1 MERGFD
7 TLLDYAIFQTS
18 SVQNR
23 YDAIVCCKGETEKL
37 VSGPL
42 DPISLFL
49 PDAKVIRS
57 KSSNGTFKLQLKDVT
72 VARWFNKSTLLR
84 FLHAVNSPDMQ
95 KSAGGILNEM
105 SQLEE
110 TRKFH
115 LSIYSKDQNRLGGI
129 SGGFLDSVGMVQQVN
144 AGTVTSEATKNELL
158 RALDLRLTALNE
170 ELAELFSRAVSSNIS
185 SEELSYLASFVHHF
199 CTPDLRDLISQN
211 LETISNQHPNEQ
223 NNSNLCEPEPIKPI
237 NTTGVSPAKLAQV
250 ERASSSGSADEN
262 SSSGDEE
269 SETVIERSRPVMR
282 APSPRRSASPM
293 RRVQIGRSGSRR
305 AQAIAIKSLS
315 YFPSRDRSTF
325 DRGPDDS
332 GEEEGDQSTKKTEV
346 NVSRISVKDAISLF
360 ECKQKDHGGDA
371 NTKKTF
377 GFVSTNKAVLRR
389 WSSGMGESCTSQNTS
404 TDFASEK
411 NDSTNLISHSDE
423 VEEVVKVEIQIQP
436 EKSAPQEG
444 LIEAPVSVTEEEMKS
459 QHEVVSDKAL
469 ASAEWNRQKEAELN
483 EMLLKMMG
491 TKPGKYGLMGS
502 KPNDQKGELCSPN
515 KEKGDVKLR
524 DETNVKRVTKKRLQE
539 TTKRPAAVSKT
550 AGAVKEKKISPIPQ
564 QRQPRRNSSPLAA
577 PKKEASKATTPAS
590 SRKASPRASPMPS
603 TRSSWSAGP
612 IATKSNSSQKSKSGS
627 ILNSSTN
634 SNTPI
639 SRRKP
644 QVTPSNQPSPKTEK
658 PIKTTKGSLTGPKSP
673 ANGQEEKKPKAAV
686 KTSRVAKLKNLSSSV
701 DESCAPTK
709 PSLYNKVTKK
719 SSVVPLE
726 TKPSLKKSSVPT
738 KVKASAVAS
747 PKDSA
752 KSIRKSQDNET
763 PSPVAA
769 VACTE
774 VPEVVPAEH
783 DHDTEVKVSPNDEP
797 NVKEIE
803 NVAEVHLQATESSFP
818 DSAHGTITSTEVQTE
833 DDMGISSAAWVEEA
847 DQEAQVTSEIG
858 EQTLDEGCPTVLES
872 TLSSSPKIRHSL
884 SQMLQADTHEP
895 EIIEWGN
902 AENPPALV
910 FQKDS
915 PKGFKRL
922 LKFARKSS
930 NTSTSSNKGEAN
942 SNGWASP
949 SVFSEGEED
958 AEELKGV
965 GGRNAGLLQT
975 RGSGPQR
982 FLSESFDGGFSTKRG
997 IGSGKMN
1004 TIASAQSSSIN
1015 INSLNSDKLR
1025 EGNAPST
1032 KASRSF
1038 FSLSNFRSNRSNE
1051 TKPR

>member
-1 MERGFD
+1 MERGLD
-7 TLLDYAIFQTS
+7 ILLDYAIFQTS

-57 KSSNGTFKLQLKDVT
+57 KSSNGAFKLQLKDVT
-72 VARWFNKSTLLR
+72 AARWFNKSTLSR

-170 ELAELFSRAVSSNIS
+170 ELAVLFSRAISSNIS

-199 CTPDLRDLISQN
+199 CTPDLRDLISKN
-211 LETISNQHPNEQ
+211 LETISNQHPNEW
-223 NNSNLCEPEPIKPI
+223 NNSNPCEPEPVKPI

-250 ERASSSGSADEN
+250 ERESSSGSADEN
-262 SSSGDEE
+262 SGDEE
-269 SETVIERSRPVMR
+269 SETVVERSRPVMR

-325 DRGPDDS
+325 DRDPDDS

-404 TDFASEK
+404 TDFVSDK
-411 NDSTNLISHSDE
+411 NDSTNLISQSDE

-436 EKSAPQEG
+436 EKSTLQEG
-444 LIEAPVSVTEEEMKS
+444 VIDGPVSVTEEDMKS

-491 TKPGKYGLMGS
+491 TKPGKYGLLGS
-502 KPNDQKGELCSPN
+502 KPNDQKEELYSLN
-515 KEKGDVKLR
+515 KEKRDVKLK
-524 DETNVKRVTKKRLQE
+524 DETTVKRVTKKRLQE
-539 TTKRPAAVSKT
+539 TAKRPAAVSKT
-550 AGAVKEKKISPIPQ
+550 AGVGKEKKISPIPQ
-564 QRQPRRNSSPLAA
+564 QRQPRRNSSPLVA
-577 PKKEASKATTPAS
+577 PKKEVSKAATPAS

-612 IATKSNSSQKSKSGS
+612 ATTKPNSSQKSKSGS
-627 ILNSSTN
+627 VLNSSTN

-658 PIKTTKGSLTGPKSP
+658 PIKTTKRSVTGPKSP
-673 ANGQEEKKPKAAV
+673 ANGQEEKKPKV
-686 KTSRVAKLKNLSSSV
+686 VEKTSRVAKLKNFSSSV

-726 TKPSLKKSSVPT
+726 TKPSLKKSAPT

-747 PKDSA
+747 PKDSV
-752 KSIRKSQDNET
+752 KSLRKSQDNET

-769 VACTE
+769 VAPTE

-783 DHDTEVKVSPNDEP
+783 DHDTEVIVSPNVEP

-803 NVAEVHLQATESSFP
+803 KVAEVQLQATESSFP

-833 DDMGISSAAWVEEA
+833 DDLGISSAAWVEEA
-847 DQEAQVTSEIG
+847 DQEAQAMSEIG
-858 EQTLDEGCPTVLES
+858 EQTLDEGCPTVMEP

-922 LKFARKSS
+922 LKFARKSN

-958 AEELKGV
+958 AEEFKGA

-982 FLSESFDGGFSTKRG
+982 NFLSESFDGGFSTKRG

-1004 TIASAQSSSIN
+1004 TITSAQSSSIN